1 MSHNPTH
8 KKNWWK
14 LHWKWVLP
22 VAGLI
27 ALLIS
32 TYFTSGLSKI
42 GTDFAQAYT
51 DTELYDEALK
61 KVNSHPKITN
71 LLGKLEPLDKL
82 AILEGE
88 VHYTNNNLNVTSS
101 VRISGDKGKAMMDI
115 KAYKHKGEWNLT
127 KIEVRIK
134 TPPEKKQHL
143 DIYRSPV
150 TQCQ

>member
-8 KKNWWK
+8 QKNWWK

-61 KVNSHPKITN
+61 KVNSHPKVTN

-88 VHYTNNNLNVTSS
+88 VHYTNNNQDVTSS

-115 KAYKHKGEWNLT
+115 KAYKSKDVWIYT
-127 KIEVRIK
+127 KIKVRLK
-134 TPPEKKQHL
+134 TPPENKQSIN
-143 DIYRSPV
+143 IY
-150 TQCQ
+150 TADLKQI